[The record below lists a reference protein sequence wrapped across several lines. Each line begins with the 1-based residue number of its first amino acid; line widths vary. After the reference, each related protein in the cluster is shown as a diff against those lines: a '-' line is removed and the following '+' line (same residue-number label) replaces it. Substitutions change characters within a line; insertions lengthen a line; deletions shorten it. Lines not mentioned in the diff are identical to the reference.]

1 MRFTLQ
7 RPDLG
12 KTLAGTEKEVER
24 AVTAGMR
31 QASDG
36 LKTSLRDDVVSAGL
50 GERLAR
56 TWRGTTYPQA
66 GESLEAT
73 AFVWSRAPKLIDA
86 FDRGVTIRS
95 PRGFYLAIPT
105 AAAGAVGRTSSGKA
119 ARITP
124 GGWERRAGMRLRFV
138 YRRGRPS
145 LLVAENVR
153 LTSKGVAA
161 SPAPHG
167 SGERR
172 HLRAGAAGVA
182 AQAAQHRTCGR
193 GVGRARA
200 VADRSELD
208 VGVRTAQARVFG
220 MYVTPDSPLK

>member
-7 RPDLG
+7 RPDFG
-12 KTLAGTEKEVER
+12 RTLAGTEKAVER

-31 QASDG
+31 QAGDG

-66 GESLEAT
+66 GESLEAA

-95 PRGFYLAIPT
+95 SRGFFLAVPT
-105 AAAGAVGRTSSGKA
+105 AAAGAVGRTATGKA

-124 GGWERRAGMRLRFV
+124 GGWERRTGMRLRFV

-153 LTSKGVAA
+153 LTGKGVAA
-161 SPAPHG
+161 PN
-167 SGERR
+167 RR
-172 HLRAGAAGVA
+172 RTGQASAVIFVLVPQVSLRKRFDIGRAGTVWA
-182 AQAAQHRTCGR
+182 
-193 GVGRARA
+193 
-200 VADRSELD
+200 
-208 VGVRTAQARVFG
+208 ARVPALIARNW
-220 MYVTPDSPLK
+220 TLS